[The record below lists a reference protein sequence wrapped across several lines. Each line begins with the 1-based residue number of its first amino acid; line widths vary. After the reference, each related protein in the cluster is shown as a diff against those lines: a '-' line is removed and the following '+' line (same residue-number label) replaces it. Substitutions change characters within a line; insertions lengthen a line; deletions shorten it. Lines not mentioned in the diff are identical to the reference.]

1 MILSKSDLRNP
12 LKPPFLSSEKIMC
25 IYKVSQRGLS
35 EGQGS
40 PGKIAGYKN
49 YFFLLKFWDINNQ
62 IKKKCSL
69 GAQISGGGV
78 TLIRA
83 MPRFVWS

>member
-1 MILSKSDLRNP
+1 MILSKSDLRDP
-12 LKPPFLSSEKIMC
+12 PKPPFLSLEKIMF

-49 YFFLLKFWDINNQ
+49 NFFIDFWDINNQ
-62 IKKKCSL
+62 FK
-69 GAQISGGGV
+69 
-78 TLIRA
+78 
-83 MPRFVWS
+83 

>member
-1 MILSKSDLRNP
+1 
-12 LKPPFLSSEKIMC
+12 MC

-49 YFFLLKFWDINNQ
+49 NFLLLNFWDIINL
-62 IKKKCSL
+62 KKSAPWVPKFQGGGHPNS
-69 GAQISGGGV
+69 GNAQI
-78 TLIRA
+78 
-83 MPRFVWS
+83 

>member
-1 MILSKSDLRNP
+1 
-12 LKPPFLSSEKIMC
+12 MC

-49 YFFLLKFWDINNQ
+49 NFLLNFWDINNQ
-62 IKKKCSL
+62 FKKKVLL
-69 GAQISGGGV
+69 GCPNFRGGGGHPNLGNAQI
-78 TLIRA
+78 
-83 MPRFVWS
+83 

>member
-1 MILSKSDLRNP
+1 M
-12 LKPPFLSSEKIMC
+12 SSEKIMC

-49 YFFLLKFWDINNQ
+49 NFLLNFWDINNQ
-62 IKKKCSL
+62 FKKKCSL
-69 GAQISGGGV
+69 GAQISEVGGGGHPN
-78 TLIRA
+78 LGNAQI
-83 MPRFVWS
+83 